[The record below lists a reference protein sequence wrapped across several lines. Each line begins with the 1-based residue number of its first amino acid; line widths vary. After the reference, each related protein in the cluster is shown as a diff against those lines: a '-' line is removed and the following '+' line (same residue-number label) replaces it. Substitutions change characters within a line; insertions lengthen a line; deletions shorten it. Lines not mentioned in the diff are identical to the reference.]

1 MKRTLTVVLICFFF
15 FGFSQTKEQDSL
27 SIAVAFQSQDSS
39 KVDTSIALIKSLYN
53 TQDYSKAIQYINEV
67 EKLATKIS
75 YDKRLAEVHFYKAL
89 IYTAN
94 NDYYNALDSYE
105 DSKKFYNKIS
115 DSLGLA
121 KANNN
126 IGLIEIKRG
135 NYNRGLQYSLSAIKI
150 FEAKNLRKE
159 LSNSY
164 SNLAEAYYN
173 TGSIDKALEFNQKA
187 LAVRAQLLDEKGIKE
202 STKNIADLY
211 SEKREHRKAIEYYNK
226 TLELL
231 EPKTDVLIEGD
242 VLPKLGEE
250 YLHLR
255 DFDKAS
261 EYLLKGLQLN
271 REQNNK
277 LGILKSYNA
286 LAYLNFQNRKF
297 KTSNLQLDRAS
308 ALIDQ
313 VNNDQERIKNYK
325 YRMRVDSALGNY
337 RNAYFWQNK
346 YYDLKQE
353 LDRTK
358 LNANT
363 FINSNNED
371 ITNINPT
378 PQTINLSSK
387 EKAEL
392 IATNEKKLDKF
403 KYIAYGLGAAF
414 LAALGIALFMY
425 YRQKDNTSRVK
436 ELEIK
441 HKEMLVKNK
450 DAIEQSK
457 HLEETNQVKDRLF
470 SIVSHDLKD
479 SVSSIKGCLDLM
491 KEGSLSK
498 SEFKELIPELSDN
511 ADNASQ
517 LLFDLLNW
525 SKTQMQNL
533 EPNPEAFDVQEIFK
547 SKIHLVEQKIE
558 QKRVVLIDESK
569 PEMAYADK
577 NMIEIVVQNLIAN
590 AIKFSRVGDVIT
602 LTNRERN
609 GKVLLCIEDTGVGI
623 SEENQKKI
631 FSKENFTTLGTDN
644 EKGTGLG
651 LSICKELVELNNGRI
666 WVQSEENFGSK
677 FFIELPKAT

>member
-1 MKRTLTVVLICFFF
+1 MNKTLTVVLICFCL

-39 KVDTSIALIKSLYN
+39 KVETSIALIKSLYN
-53 TQDYSKAIQYINEV
+53 SQDYSKAIQYVNEV
-67 EKLATKIS
+67 EKLATQINYHQK
-75 YDKRLAEVHFYKAL
+75 LAEIHYYKAL
-89 IYTAN
+89 IYTDK

-105 DSKKFYNKIS
+105 DAKKFYNKAS

-121 KANNN
+121 KVNNN

-150 FEAKNLRKE
+150 FESKNLRSD
-159 LSNSY
+159 LSMAYN
-164 SNLAEAYYN
+164 NLAEAYYN
-173 TGSIDKALEFNQKA
+173 TRNIDKALEFNQKA
-187 LAVRAQLLDEKGIKE
+187 LSVRSQLLDEPGIKQ
-202 STKNIADLY
+202 STNNIADLY
-211 SEKREHRKAIEYYNK
+211 SEKKEHRKAIEYYNK
-226 TLELL
+226 TLDLL
-231 EPKTDVLIEGD
+231 DPEKDKLIEGN

-250 YLHLR
+250 YLQFR
-255 DFDKAS
+255 EFDKAS

-271 REQNNK
+271 REIDNK
-277 LGILKSYNA
+277 LGILRSYNA

-297 KTSNLQLDRAS
+297 KTSQLQLERAS
-308 ALIDQ
+308 NLIEL
-313 VNNDQERIKNYK
+313 VNNDKERIKNYK
-325 YRMRVDSALGNY
+325 YRMRVDSALGKY
-337 RNAYFWQNK
+337 RSAYFWQNK
-346 YYDLKQE
+346 YYNLKQE
-353 LDRTK
+353 IDRTTF
-358 LNANT
+358 NTET
-363 FINSNNED
+363 FIDNSSQD
-371 ITNINPT
+371 IVTIDPKPPITNVDAA
-378 PQTINLSSK
+378 
-387 EKAEL
+387 EKTKL
-392 IATNEKKLDKF
+392 IAANNKKLDKL
-403 KYIAYGLGAAF
+403 KYINYGLAAAF
-414 LAALGIALFMY
+414 FAALGIAFFMY
-425 YRQKDNTSRVK
+425 NRQKENTSRVK
-436 ELEIK
+436 KLETK
-441 HKEMLVKNK
+441 QKEMLIKNK
-450 DAIEQSK
+450 DIIEQSK

-517 LLFDLLNW
+517 LLYDLLNW

-533 EPNPEAFDVQEIFK
+533 EPNPEAFDVQQVFK
-547 SKIHLVEQKIE
+547 AKIHLFEQKLE

-569 PEMAYADK
+569 PEMAHADK

-623 SEENQKKI
+623 SEENQKKL
-631 FSKENFTTLGTDN
+631 FTKDNFTTLGTDN

-651 LSICKELVELNNGRI
+651 LSICKELVELNKGRI

-677 FFIELPKAT
+677 FFIELPKSS

>member
-1 MKRTLTVVLICFFF
+1 MKRVLTVLLLCFCL

-53 TQDYSKAIQYINEV
+53 SQDYPKAIRYIDEV
-67 EKLATKIS
+67 EKLASKIK
-75 YDKRLAEVHFYKAL
+75 YYKRLAEVHYYKAL
-89 IYTAN
+89 IFTDK
-94 NDYYNALDSYE
+94 NDFYNALDSYE
-105 DSKKFYNKIS
+105 DAKKLYNQVS

-121 KANNN
+121 KVNNN
-126 IGLIEIKRG
+126 IGLIEINRG

-150 FEAKNLRKE
+150 FEAKNLKQE
-159 LSNSY
+159 LSKSYNNLAGAY
-164 SNLAEAYYN
+164 SNTNNL
-173 TGSIDKALEFNQKA
+173 DKALEFNQKA
-187 LAVRAQLLDEKGIKE
+187 LSVRAQLLDENGIIE
-202 STKNIADLY
+202 STKNIADIY
-211 SEKREHRKAIEYYNK
+211 SEKREHRKAIEFYNK
-226 TLELL
+226 TLDLSKD
-231 EPKTDVLIEGD
+231 KTDNLIKGD

-250 YLHLR
+250 YLHLK

-261 EYLLKGLQLN
+261 ENLINGLQIN
-271 REQNNK
+271 RQQSNK

-286 LAYLNFQNRKF
+286 LANLNFQNRKF
-297 KTSNLQLDRAS
+297 KTSKLQLDRAS
-308 ALIDQ
+308 ELIDE
-313 VNNDQERIKNYK
+313 VDNDDERIKNYK

-353 LDRTK
+353 LDK
-358 LNANT
+358 EK
-363 FINSNNED
+363 FNSNAIINNYSEELED
-371 ITNINPT
+371 LNPISPTNSISET
-378 PQTINLSSK
+378 

-392 IATNEKKLDKF
+392 IATNTKKLNKF
-403 KYIAYGLGAAF
+403 KYIAYGLGAAM

-436 ELEIK
+436 ELEVK

-450 DAIEQSK
+450 DALEQSK

-491 KEGSLSK
+491 KEGNLSK

-533 EPNPEAFDVQEIFK
+533 EPNPEAFDVQEVFK
-547 SKIHLVEQKIE
+547 SKIHLVEQKLE

-609 GKVLLCIEDTGVGI
+609 GKVLLCVEDTGVGI

-631 FSKENFTTLGTDN
+631 FTKENFTTLGTDN

-651 LSICKELVELNNGRI
+651 LSICKELVELNDGRI